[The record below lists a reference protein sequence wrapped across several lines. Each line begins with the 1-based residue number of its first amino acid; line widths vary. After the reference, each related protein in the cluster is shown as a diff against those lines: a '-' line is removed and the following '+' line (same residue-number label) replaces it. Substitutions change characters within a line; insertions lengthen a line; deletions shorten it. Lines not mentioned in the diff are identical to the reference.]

1 MDDDVTIMVNLN
13 HPCYGID
20 VQRDVSEYDA
30 QMMERQGYI
39 RLEELRKHKAR
50 ERGRFDNFVILEA
63 VEE

>member
-1 MDDDVTIMVNLN
+1 MTIMVNLN

-39 RLEELRKHKAR
+39 RLEELRKLAGEHKN
-50 ERGRFDNFVILEA
+50 DIDLSY
-63 VEE
+63 